1 MAASILSSR
10 DLWRAV
16 LGELELQLPR
26 PTFETWLK
34 KTEGVSHDDH
44 QFVVEVPTAF
54 AVEWLERRMYQAI
67 HKAVEKVA
75 QRPLEIQFR
84 VVTEAETQS
93 QQGISAN
100 TGPGL
105 DIGLEPAAGASVHSA
120 LREGFARQQ
129 FNSKYTFD
137 NFVIGGCNQLAFSAA
152 QAVAEAP
159 GQAYNPLFLYSGVG
173 LGKTHLL
180 HAIGHTCES
189 RGQSVLYVTSEQ
201 FTNHF
206 VSAIRNRTT
215 EDFRSHYRGVQVLL
229 MDDVQFLSGKEQT
242 HEGFFHTFNDLHT
255 SGRQVVITSDRP
267 PSALA
272 LLQDRMRS
280 RLEWGLIADI
290 EPPGL
295 ETRMAILASKTS
307 QLKISIDD
315 GIIELIAKRV
325 QKNVRELEGSL
336 NRIVA
341 NLQLMN
347 VDITYDSTSRILD
360 SVVTDSARHNIEPES
375 IIKHVAS
382 HYRFDTDVLLGRRRT
397 KKIALARQVAM
408 YLLIYELE
416 MPPTT
421 VGRMLGGR
429 DHSTVIHG
437 AGKINGEI
445 SEDRELRQDVL
456 AIKEAIFS

>member
-1 MAASILSSR
+1 MTISISSISSSR

-34 KTEGVSHDDH
+34 KTEGVSLDEH

-54 AVEWLERRMYQAI
+54 AVNWLERRMYQAI
-67 HKAVEKVA
+67 HRSVEKVA
-75 QRPLEIQFR
+75 QRPLDIQFR
-84 VVTEAETQS
+84 VAIEAATERQPVPSSDQE
-93 QQGISAN
+93 
-100 TGPGL
+100 PGL
-105 DIGLEPAAGASVHSA
+105 ETAAGANLEPAQRH
-120 LREGFARQQ
+120 GFKRQP

-137 NFVIGGCNQLAFSAA
+137 NFVVGGCNQLAYSAA
-152 QAVAEAP
+152 KAVAEAP
-159 GQAYNPLFLYSGVG
+159 GEAYNPLFLYSGVG

-180 HAIGHTCES
+180 HAIGHICER
-189 RGQSVLYVTSEQ
+189 RGHSVLYVTSEQ

-206 VSAIRNRTT
+206 ISAIRNRTT

-272 LLQDRMRS
+272 MLQDRMRS
-280 RLEWGLIADI
+280 RFEWGLIADI

-295 ETRMAILASKTS
+295 ETRMAILASKAT
-307 QLKISIDD
+307 QLKIGIDD
-315 GIIELIAKRV
+315 GIIELIAKRMP
-325 QKNVRELEGSL
+325 KNVRELEGSL
-336 NRIVA
+336 NRVVA
-341 NLQLMN
+341 YLQLMN

-360 SVVTDSARHNIEPES
+360 AVVSDSARNNIEPES
-375 IIKHVAS
+375 IIEHVAS
-382 HYRFDTDVLLGRRRT
+382 HYELDTEVLVGRRRT

-408 YLLIYELE
+408 YLLIYELD
-416 MPPTT
+416 MSPTK
-421 VGRMLGGR
+421 VGRMLGNR
-429 DHSTVIHG
+429 DHATVIHG
-437 AGKINGEI
+437 AGKINREI
-445 SEDRELRQDVL
+445 SENRQLRQDVL